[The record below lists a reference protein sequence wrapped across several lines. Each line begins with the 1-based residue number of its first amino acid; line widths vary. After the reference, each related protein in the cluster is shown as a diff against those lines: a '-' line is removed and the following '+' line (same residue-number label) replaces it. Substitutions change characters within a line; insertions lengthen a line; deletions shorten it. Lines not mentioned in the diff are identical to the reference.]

1 MTVSLTLH
9 LPGDLPPLP
18 RTGLLR
24 LMARA
29 MGHMA
34 QWRLLLAWWLALA
47 VPTLLVALP
56 VWQGLARQLDHS
68 LLGPTLAQG
77 LALPLLAEALAGL
90 FPTQAVVGLGTL
102 GVAGLAWTL
111 LVSPWLVAMAGAAAR
126 RPTPLPWNELLRTG
140 VADCARMARLLVWS
154 LCLLGLALALG
165 AALMHGAELQAGQQ
179 VLEADAVWMA
189 RLAKGVTALLVL
201 LAQVSIELAR
211 ARLVLQ
217 PSLRSVVLAWWH
229 ALPQLWRGRGLW
241 LFLALSLGAA
251 LALAG
256 LTGWRLAV
264 ATHGGLGQA
273 GAVLLGQCALWV
285 LVWLRC
291 ARLQALVDEG
301 RQPGR

>member
-24 LMARA
+24 QMARA

-77 LALPLLAEALAGL
+77 MALPLLAEALAGL
-90 FPTQAVVGLGTL
+90 FPSQAVVGLGTL

-126 RPTPLPWNELLRTG
+126 RSAPLAWNELLRTG
-140 VADCARMARLLVWS
+140 LADYARMARLLVWS
-154 LCLLGLALALG
+154 LCLLGLALGLG
-165 AALMHGAELQAGQQ
+165 AALMHAAELRAGQQ
-179 VLEADAVWMA
+179 VLEADTVWTN
-189 RLAKGVTALLVL
+189 RLAEGVTALLVL
-201 LAQVSIELAR
+201 LAQVSVEQAR

-217 PSLRSVVLAWWH
+217 PRLRSVVLAWWR

-241 LFLALSLGAA
+241 LFLALSLGAG

-256 LTGWRLAV
+256 LTGLRLALAAPGV
-264 ATHGGLGQA
+264 GHAV
-273 GAVLLGQCALWV
+273 GAVLLGQAGLLA

-291 ARLQALVDEG
+291 VRLQALVDEG